1 MNKILPQIFNAAR
14 AGASGRTALAIAS
27 LALGGASVQAALL
40 SEWTF
45 DTGANSTARLA
56 SSSVASGTSISGLTM
71 NADSG
76 FGFSDFGPNTVPNN
90 EHDGFGFGGAA
101 AGFDVM
107 FTHRADYFDGSAV
120 PSPRPTTDD
129 YTSFG
134 ESDTTAGLGNG
145 NAPISFTVTADAG
158 KTVLINSLTATCAAP
173 NPGDTLIVGI
183 QEAGAAVGTDVTIN
197 GASSWTGTANLTNP
211 VIINAGET
219 KTFTIRLN
227 SGALNT
233 KHNIDSFSLDGLVVN
248 EGEAL
253 PLGEWNF
260 DDGATSVDRLTARS
274 VVGGATISG
283 LVMNTD
289 GGGFGF
295 RDFGPGAVPNDEHD
309 GYGFG
314 GNSGEQVMFTARANY
329 FDGGGTDPAN
339 DYTSF
344 GGSTQ
349 GTTAGLGD
357 GNAAVSFTV
366 TADAGKTVTV
376 ESVSSH
382 KFGDPFILGIQ
393 RAGETFGTTVTLAT
407 GDNSGTAYLA
417 TPISVSDG
425 ETKTFTMSFNTGAL
439 NSALNINEFVLNGTV
454 SDYAIPFDLFS
465 DDFSNGN
472 TADGWVEYAN
482 GRGAYDFGTTGAA
495 TISPNTGQPPSMW
508 FPFAD
513 RVLADG
519 ETLRLSV
526 DVMKTGAT
534 PQGTAV
540 RFGLGYGDPLATGNA
555 NPPVDGYQFSVAS
568 LGNDADPAINWMDGT
583 PTINWGNAQTT
594 AHGSL
599 ALDNNDAYTI
609 TDSELR
615 TVQIDLKRS
624 GTEYIARMTVNGGQS
639 GTQTW
644 SSVGEID
651 DFKFNT
657 IGLLAPYNS
666 GEVFTFD
673 NVVVQVLAAPDSF
686 PAYADPTNL
695 IDNGGFT
702 QSENEV
708 DSNPTSLAG
717 WYTVDGSLSD
727 WGNIGSEDHNGF
739 WGKFADLV
747 RWTHYNEDPNNL
759 ASEIGTV
766 NNPTLEPDDA
776 EFTLDG
782 TDKLNTDF
790 NPSLG
795 LLNLNSAGSYR
806 NGMIQTDI
814 LTGETIN
821 PDVNYEFSVDATA
834 TDGNDHAL
842 ATFTTALTLGADVT
856 AGTNLSNALGG
867 TLQQISAASLPT
879 SAGTLQTV
887 QISGADLLA
896 AQGSGTVNVL
906 VQNLNTDPVPG
917 FPDVDPSDVTGA
929 ENVSQVRIYSV
940 SLKVAISLGDVNKD
954 GVIDQDD
961 VDLANLYLSGN
972 GGDTVAARM
981 AVLMAAPYNYTAE
994 EALAALNLT
1003 DFDIDSDNDFDA
1015 ADVTALE
1022 ALLVVPDVVI
1032 ESSGFNGTSFE
1043 VQVSGLVNGTT
1054 YYLMRD
1060 SDLSDGAQ
1068 FTTEADS
1075 VTASSDTATLSDD
1088 TPPANKAFYQV
1099 TD

>member
-27 LALGGASVQAALL
+27 LALGGASAQAALL

-71 NADSG
+71 NSSGG
-76 FGFSDFGPNTVPNN
+76 FGFRDFGPNAVPND

-101 AGFDVM
+101 AGVYVM
-107 FTHRADYFDGSAV
+107 FTHRADYFDGGG
-120 PSPRPTTDD
+120 TDTVND

-134 ESDTTAGLGNG
+134 TAEGTTAGLGDG

-158 KTVLINSLTATCAAP
+158 KTVFVNSLTATCAAA
-173 NPGDTLIVGI
+173 NPGATLIVGI
-183 QEAGAAVGTDVTIN
+183 QEAGAAVGTTVTIN
-197 GASSWTGTANLTNP
+197 GASSWAGTAYLTNP
-211 VIINAGET
+211 IIVEAGET
-219 KTFTIRLN
+219 KTFTILLN
-227 SGALNT
+227 SGALNSN
-233 KHNIDSFSLDGLVVN
+233 HNIDSFSLDGLVVN
-248 EGEAL
+248 EGETL

-283 LVMNTD
+283 LTMNSS
-289 GGGFGF
+289 GGFGF
-295 RDFGPGAVPNDEHD
+295 RDVGVNAVPNDEHD
-309 GYGFG
+309 GFGFG
-314 GNSGEQVMFTARANY
+314 GNGGENVMFAARATY
-329 FDGGGTDPAN
+329 FDGGGTDSVN

-344 GGSTQ
+344 GGSAQ

-376 ESVSSH
+376 ESVTCHMVS
-382 KFGDPFILGIQ
+382 GADFILGIQ
-393 RAGETFGTTVTLAT
+393 RAGETFGTTVTLGGNAT
-407 GDNSGTAYLA
+407 DTAYLA
-417 TPISVSDG
+417 TPITVSDG
-425 ETKTFTMSFNTGAL
+425 DTQTFTMSFNSGAL
-439 NSALNINEFVLNGTV
+439 NTSHNLNEFVLNGAV

-465 DDFSNGN
+465 DDFSNGD

-482 GRGAYDFGTTGAA
+482 GRGAYDFGTSGAA
-495 TISPNTGQPPSMW
+495 TISPTNGQPPSMW
-508 FPFAD
+508 YPFAD

-526 DVMKTGAT
+526 DVMKTGAA
-534 PQGTAV
+534 QGTAV
-540 RFGLGYGDPLATGNA
+540 RFGLGYGDPLATGGG
-555 NPPVDGYQFSVAS
+555 NPPVDGYEFSVAS

>member
-1 MNKILPQIFNAAR
+1 MNKSFPSIFNAAR

-27 LALGGASVQAALL
+27 LALGCASAQAALL

-71 NADSG
+71 NSSGG
-76 FGFSDFGPNTVPNN
+76 FGFSDFGPGAVPND

-101 AGFDVM
+101 PGVNVM
-107 FTHRADYFDGSAV
+107 FTHRADYFDGGG
-120 PSPRPTTDD
+120 TDSVND

-134 ESDTTAGLGNG
+134 TAEGTTAGLGDG

-158 KTVLINSLTATCAAP
+158 KTVLINSLTATCAAA
-173 NPGDTLIVGI
+173 NPGATLFVGI
-183 QEAGAAVGTDVTIN
+183 QEAGAAVGTTVTIN
-197 GASSWTGTANLTNP
+197 GASAWTGTANLTNP
-211 VIINAGET
+211 IIVEAGET
-219 KTFTIRLN
+219 KTFTILLN
-227 SGALNT
+227 SGALNSN
-233 KHNIDSFSLDGLVVN
+233 HNIDSFSLDGLVVN

-314 GNSGEQVMFTARANY
+314 GNGGETVMFTSRANY
-329 FDGGGTDPAN
+329 FSGSAVPSPRPTTD

-344 GGSTQ
+344 
-349 GTTAGLGD
+349 TTTNTAAGLGN

-376 ESVSSH
+376 ESVTCH
-382 KFGDPFILGIQ
+382 KVSGDTFILGIQ
-393 RAGETFGTTVTLAT
+393 RAGETLGSTVTLVGNDVT
-407 GDNSGTAYLA
+407 DTAVLA
-417 TPISVSDG
+417 TPITVSDG
-425 ETKTFTMSFNTGAL
+425 ETQTFTMIFNSGAL
-439 NSALNINEFVLNGTV
+439 NTGHNINEFVLNGAV
-454 SDYAIPFDLFS
+454 SDYAIPFALFS
-465 DDFSNGN
+465 DDFNNGN

-482 GRGAYDFGTTGAA
+482 GRGAYDFGTANVA

-508 FPFAD
+508 YPFAD

-526 DVMKTGAT
+526 DVMKTGTA
-534 PQGTAV
+534 QGTAV
-540 RFGLGYGDPLATGNA
+540 RFGLGYGDPLATGGG

-568 LGNDADPAINWMDGT
+568 FGNDTDPQVQWMDAD
-583 PTINWGNAQTT
+583 PTINWGNDQTT

-599 ALDNNDAYTI
+599 ALDNNDAYTL

-624 GTEYIARMTVNGGQS
+624 GSDYIARITVNGGQS

-657 IGLLAPYNS
+657 IGLLAPYNN

-673 NVVVQVLAAPDSF
+673 NVVVQVLAAPDAF
-686 PAYADPTNL
+686 PAYADPEDL

-834 TDGNDHAL
+834 TAGNDHAL

-972 GGDTVAARM
+972 GGDTAAARM

-1060 SDLSDGAQ
+1060 SDLSDGAD

-1088 TPPANKAFYQV
+1088 TPPANKAFYQI

>member
-27 LALGGASVQAALL
+27 LALGGASAQAALL

-45 DTGANSTARLA
+45 DSGANSTARLA

-71 NADSG
+71 NSSGG
-76 FGFSDFGPNTVPNN
+76 FGFRDVGVDAVPND

-101 AGFDVM
+101 AEVYVM
-107 FTHRADYFDGSAV
+107 FTHRANYFDGGG
-120 PSPRPTTDD
+120 TDPVND

-173 NPGDTLIVGI
+173 NPGATLIVGI
-183 QEAGAAVGTDVTIN
+183 QEAGAAVGTTVTID
-197 GASSWTGTANLTNP
+197 GASAWTGTANLTNP
-211 VIINAGET
+211 IIVEAGET
-219 KTFTIRLN
+219 KTFTILLN
-227 SGALNT
+227 SGALNSF
-233 KHNIDSFSLDGLVVN
+233 HNIDSFSLDGLVVN
-248 EGEAL
+248 EGETL

-283 LVMNTD
+283 LTMNSS
-289 GGGFGF
+289 GGFGF
-295 RDFGPGAVPNDEHD
+295 RDVGVDAVPNDEHD
-309 GYGFG
+309 GFGFG
-314 GNSGEQVMFTARANY
+314 GNGGEDVMFAARANY
-329 FDGGGTDPAN
+329 FDGGGTDSVN

-344 GGSTQ
+344 GGSDQ

-376 ESVSSH
+376 ESVTCH
-382 KFGDPFILGIQ
+382 KVSGDAFILGIQ
-393 RAGETFGTTVTLAT
+393 RAGETFGTTVTLGGNAT
-407 GDNSGTAYLA
+407 DTAYLA
-417 TPISVSDG
+417 TPITVSDG
-425 ETKTFTMSFNTGAL
+425 DTQTFTMSFNSGAL
-439 NSALNINEFVLNGTV
+439 NTGHNLNEFILNGTV
-454 SDYAIPFDLFS
+454 TDYAIPFDLFS
-465 DDFSNGN
+465 DDFSNGD

-482 GRGAYDFGTTGAA
+482 GRGAYDFGTSGAA
-495 TISPNTGQPPSMW
+495 TISPTNGQPPSMW
-508 FPFAD
+508 YPFAD

-526 DVMKTGAT
+526 DVMKTGAA
-534 PQGTAV
+534 QGTAV
-540 RFGLGYGDPLATGNA
+540 RFGLGYGDPLATGGG

-568 LGNDADPAINWMDGT
+568 LGDDTDPAVNWMQA
-583 PTINWGNAQTT
+583 PINWGNAETT
-594 AHGSL
+594 GRGSL

-624 GTEYIARMTVNGGQS
+624 GTDYIARMTVNGGQS

-673 NVVVQVLAAPDSF
+673 NVVVQVLAAPDAF
-686 PAYADPTNL
+686 PAYADPTDL
-695 IDNGGFT
+695 IDNSGFT

-727 WGNIGSEDHNGF
+727 WGNIGSGNNGF

-834 TDGNDHAL
+834 TAGNDHAL

-972 GGDTVAARM
+972 GGDTAAARM

-1060 SDLSDGAQ
+1060 SDLSDGAD

-1075 VTASSDTATLSDD
+1075 VTAASDTAILSDD
-1088 TPPANKAFYQV
+1088 AAPADQAFYRV